1 MPCDF
6 SGRTADLENEQKRIS
21 LSVKPTKSNNVNLES
36 QDSSQPFPDINSAI
50 L

>member
-21 LSVKPTKSNNVNLES
+21 LTAKPKKSNNVSLES
-36 QDSSQPFPDINSAI
+36 QDSLQPFPDINAAI